1 MLIQENKG
9 RLSARSS
16 LSTKL
21 IYTYKRR
28 REKKKKTHRNF
39 KRIQFLIEDKG

>member
-1 MLIQENKG
+1 MLIQESKDGLN
-9 RLSARSS
+9 SRSP

-28 REKKKKTHRNF
+28 REKKEKTYNNSKK
-39 KRIQFLIEDKG
+39 IQFFIEDKG